1 MTELKHQQSEIAVT
15 LSMYQASVPAFG
27 RVLAQLDAIL
37 DKAQNHAAAR
47 KIDPAALLTARLYP
61 DMFTCTK
68 QVQIVT
74 DFCKGAP
81 SRLAGREVPSWSDD
95 EKTFGDLKARIARTR
110 ALMETFRPVDIDGSE
125 TKDITLKL
133 SGASV
138 KLKGQPYL
146 VQFVLPN
153 LYFHAATAYGI
164 LRHNGVEI
172 GKMDFIG
179 PVGSRGEGE
188 SATP

>member
-1 MTELKHQQSEIAVT
+1 MTELKHQQSEITVT

-61 DMFTCTK
+61 DMFTCLK

-74 DFCKGAP
+74 DFCKGAS
-81 SRLAGREVPSWSDD
+81 SRLAGREVPSWPDD
-95 EKTFGDLKARIARTR
+95 EKTFGDLKARIERTR

-125 TKDITLKL
+125 MRDITLKL

-164 LRHNGVEI
+164 LRHSGVEI

-179 PVGSRGEGE
+179 PVGSRSEGE

>member
-1 MTELKHQQSEIAVT
+1 MT
-15 LSMYQASVPAFG
+15 LSMYQASVPPFA
-27 RVLAQLDAIL
+27 RVLAQLDVIL
-37 DKAQNHAAAR
+37 DKAQNHAVAR

-61 DMFTCTK
+61 DMFTCTR

-95 EKTFGDLKARIARTR
+95 EATFGDLKARIAKTR
-110 ALMETFRPVDIDGSE
+110 ALLETFRPADIDGSE
-125 TKDITLKL
+125 TRDITLKWA
-133 SGASV
+133 GASV

-153 LYFHAATAYGI
+153 LYFHAATAYAI

-172 GKMDFIG
+172 GKMDFLG
-179 PVGSRGEGE
+179 PVGSRSQGE
-188 SATP
+188 SAAQ

>member
-1 MTELKHQQSEIAVT
+1 MTELKHQQSEITVT

-61 DMFTCTK
+61 DMFTCLK

-74 DFCKGAP
+74 DFCKGAS
-81 SRLAGREVPSWSDD
+81 SRLAGREVPSWPDD
-95 EKTFGDLKARIARTR
+95 EKTFGDLKARIERTR

-125 TKDITLKL
+125 MRDITLKL

-179 PVGSRGEGE
+179 PVGSRSEGE